1 MSAHVDGL
9 IAAGLF
15 VGRVKTFAVFAIW
28 VGTCYVVTTVQQSI
42 ILVALVH
49 P

>member
-1 MSAHVDGL
+1 VDGL
-9 IAAGLF
+9 IAAGLL
-15 VGRVKTFAVFAIW
+15 VCRVKTSAVFAIW

-42 ILVALVH
+42 ISVALVH